1 MNERTQ
7 GMIQPDQLQNNI
19 NAAMWFFRA
28 LDTCMAISDPH
39 LRSRAINEVVEAQ
52 RMCRP
57 QSANLP
63 DLAFLQ
69 EQQEQGQAVRRRS

>member
-1 MNERTQ
+1 MNER
-7 GMIQPDQLQNNI
+7 PVDNLQNNI

-28 LDTCMAISDPH
+28 LDTCMSISDPH

-52 RMCRP
+52 RACRP
-57 QSANLP
+57 QAANLQ

-69 EQQEQGQAVRRRS
+69 DGQQEQGQQVRRRT